1 MPIET
6 STSEKGVL
14 EIPSND
20 ENFIHVMANAQF
32 LLERYGSNSGSEAV
46 DADGIECDTLSK
58 EAVRFCI
65 IGAIKRSIVDL
76 QCAAG
81 CEVEKVAQQI
91 LERFIKVTNLELKEE
106 PMPGE
111 PNSKEHVGITFWQDG
126 ATERIVAD
134 KITEAITLAKQ
145 GQ

>member
-1 MPIET
+1 MET
-6 STSEKGVL
+6 STIEKVVL
-14 EIPSND
+14 EIPLND
-20 ENFIHVMANAQF
+20 DNFIHVMANAQF
-32 LLERYGSNSGSEAV
+32 LLARYGWNSGSEAV
-46 DADGIECDTLSK
+46 DADGVECDPLGK

-76 QCAAG
+76 QCAPAD
-81 CEVEKVAQQI
+81 KINAAAQQI
-91 LERFIKVTNLELKEE
+91 LERFIKVTNLELQEE
-106 PMPGE
+106 PMPDE

>member
-1 MPIET
+1 MET
-6 STSEKGVL
+6 STSEKGGL

-32 LLERYGSNSGSEAV
+32 LLARYGWNSGSEAV
-46 DADGIECDTLSK
+46 DADRIECDPLSK

-65 IGAIKRSIVDL
+65 VGAIKRSIADL
-76 QCAAG
+76 QYAAG

-91 LERFIKVTNLELKEE
+91 LERFVKVTNLEWKEK

-145 GQ
+145 SQ

>member
-1 MPIET
+1 MPMET
-6 STSEKGVL
+6 STSEKGGL

-32 LLERYGSNSGSEAV
+32 LLARYGWNSGSEAV
-46 DADGIECDTLSK
+46 DADGMECDPLSK

-65 IGAIKRSIVDL
+65 VGAIKRSIADL
-76 QCAAG
+76 QSAAG
-81 CEVEKVAQQI
+81 GEVGKVAQQI
-91 LERFIKVTNLELKEE
+91 LERFVKVANLEWKEE

-134 KITEAITLAKQ
+134 KITEAIALAKQ
-145 GQ
+145 SQ